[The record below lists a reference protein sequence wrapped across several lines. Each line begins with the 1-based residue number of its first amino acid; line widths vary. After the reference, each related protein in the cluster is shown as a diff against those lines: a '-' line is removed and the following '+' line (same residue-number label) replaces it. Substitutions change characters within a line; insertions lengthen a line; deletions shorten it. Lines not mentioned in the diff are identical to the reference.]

1 MPEEQKKHPLEE
13 YSEDEQIAYL
23 SVLSAVC
30 YVDKE
35 FGDMEKRQLDVLL
48 AQLKISDVGKAKIYS
63 SVFNLQREDKLAN
76 LEAIQI
82 LGNTELKYTLI
93 SDLCLFSLVDSKFSD
108 DEYQYILGIGEV
120 LGITQE
126 QVDAIKS
133 IQENL
138 DKIKD
143 IPSNSERFKRVIKDS
158 ASTLAGVGVPIG
170 AIAVSGSVFGLSA
183 AGITS
188 GLAALGALVGGGML
202 LGAVVVVPAIALGTA
217 YGVKKLFDAVWKG
230 LGLKPPVSVVA
241 EVQESWKN
249 AADRRADVW
258 PQGDHITWMFPGNDM
273 TDEDL
278 LPLEWFD
285 GEFYPPAEIMNLLAG
300 KEYPAESAMLIG
312 TDGALLIP
320 HGGTPV
326 LLPED
331 KFVNYK
337 SPEFEAGN
345 HYHSFVVACLGGP
358 KTESHFAQSG
368 PMTEAILLGTVAI
381 REPGTRLEWN
391 SDKMKFPNFPEAE
404 KYLRRNYRRGW
415 KTKEF

>member
-13 YSEDEQIAYL
+13 YSENEQIAYL

-133 IQENL
+133 IQESL
-138 DKIKD
+138 YKIKD
-143 IPSNSERFKRVIKDS
+143 IPPNSEKFKHLIKDS
-158 ASTLAGVGVPIG
+158 AAKLAGVGVPVA
-170 AIAVSGSVFGLSA
+170 AIAASGSMFGLSA

-188 GLAALGALVGGGML
+188 GLAALGGLVGGGML
-202 LGAVVVVPAIALGTA
+202 LGAVVVVPAIALGA
-217 YGVKKLFDAVWKG
+217 AFGVKKLFDVVWK
-230 LGLKPPVSVVA
+230 
-241 EVQESWKN
+241 
-249 AADRRADVW
+249 
-258 PQGDHITWMFPGNDM
+258 
-273 TDEDL
+273 
-278 LPLEWFD
+278 
-285 GEFYPPAEIMNLLAG
+285 
-300 KEYPAESAMLIG
+300 
-312 TDGALLIP
+312 
-320 HGGTPV
+320 
-326 LLPED
+326 D
-331 KFVNYK
+331 KK
-337 SPEFEAGN
+337 SPEK
-345 HYHSFVVACLGGP
+345 L
-358 KTESHFAQSG
+358 
-368 PMTEAILLGTVAI
+368 
-381 REPGTRLEWN
+381 
-391 SDKMKFPNFPEAE
+391 
-404 KYLRRNYRRGW
+404 KYS
-415 KTKEF
+415 

>member
-13 YSEDEQIAYL
+13 YSENEQIAYL

-133 IQENL
+133 IQESL
-138 DKIKD
+138 YKIKD
-143 IPSNSERFKRVIKDS
+143 IPPNSEKYKHLIKDS
-158 ASTLAGVGVPIG
+158 AAKLAGVGVPVA
-170 AIAVSGSVFGLSA
+170 AIAASGSMFGLSA

-188 GLAALGALVGGGML
+188 GLAALGGLVGGGML
-202 LGAVVVVPAIALGTA
+202 LGAVIVVPAIALGA
-217 YGVKKLFDAVWKG
+217 AFGVKKLFDVVWK
-230 LGLKPPVSVVA
+230 
-241 EVQESWKN
+241 
-249 AADRRADVW
+249 
-258 PQGDHITWMFPGNDM
+258 
-273 TDEDL
+273 
-278 LPLEWFD
+278 
-285 GEFYPPAEIMNLLAG
+285 
-300 KEYPAESAMLIG
+300 
-312 TDGALLIP
+312 
-320 HGGTPV
+320 
-326 LLPED
+326 D
-331 KFVNYK
+331 KK
-337 SPEFEAGN
+337 SPEK
-345 HYHSFVVACLGGP
+345 L
-358 KTESHFAQSG
+358 
-368 PMTEAILLGTVAI
+368 
-381 REPGTRLEWN
+381 
-391 SDKMKFPNFPEAE
+391 
-404 KYLRRNYRRGW
+404 KYS
-415 KTKEF
+415 

>member
-13 YSEDEQIAYL
+13 YSENEQIAYL

-133 IQENL
+133 IQESL
-138 DKIKD
+138 YKIKD
-143 IPSNSERFKRVIKDS
+143 IPPNSEKYKHLIKDS
-158 ASTLAGVGVPIG
+158 AAKLAGVGVPVA
-170 AIAVSGSVFGLSA
+170 AIAASGTTFGLSA

-188 GLAALGALVGGGML
+188 GLAALGGLVGGGML
-202 LGAVVVVPAIALGTA
+202 LGAVVVVPAIALGA
-217 YGVKKLFDAVWKG
+217 AFGVKKLFDVVWK
-230 LGLKPPVSVVA
+230 
-241 EVQESWKN
+241 
-249 AADRRADVW
+249 
-258 PQGDHITWMFPGNDM
+258 
-273 TDEDL
+273 
-278 LPLEWFD
+278 
-285 GEFYPPAEIMNLLAG
+285 
-300 KEYPAESAMLIG
+300 
-312 TDGALLIP
+312 
-320 HGGTPV
+320 
-326 LLPED
+326 D
-331 KFVNYK
+331 KK
-337 SPEFEAGN
+337 SPEK
-345 HYHSFVVACLGGP
+345 V
-358 KTESHFAQSG
+358 
-368 PMTEAILLGTVAI
+368 
-381 REPGTRLEWN
+381 
-391 SDKMKFPNFPEAE
+391 
-404 KYLRRNYRRGW
+404 KYS
-415 KTKEF
+415 

>member
-13 YSEDEQIAYL
+13 YSENEQIAYL

-133 IQENL
+133 IQESL
-138 DKIKD
+138 YKIKD
-143 IPSNSERFKRVIKDS
+143 IPPNSEKFKHLIKDS
-158 ASTLAGVGVPIG
+158 AAKLAGVGVPVA
-170 AIAVSGSVFGLSA
+170 AIAASGSMFGLSA

-188 GLAALGALVGGGML
+188 GLAALGGLVGGGML
-202 LGAVVVVPAIALGTA
+202 LGAVVVVPAIALGA
-217 YGVKKLFDAVWKG
+217 AFGVKKLFDVVWK
-230 LGLKPPVSVVA
+230 
-241 EVQESWKN
+241 
-249 AADRRADVW
+249 
-258 PQGDHITWMFPGNDM
+258 
-273 TDEDL
+273 
-278 LPLEWFD
+278 
-285 GEFYPPAEIMNLLAG
+285 
-300 KEYPAESAMLIG
+300 
-312 TDGALLIP
+312 
-320 HGGTPV
+320 
-326 LLPED
+326 D
-331 KFVNYK
+331 KK
-337 SPEFEAGN
+337 SPEK
-345 HYHSFVVACLGGP
+345 V
-358 KTESHFAQSG
+358 
-368 PMTEAILLGTVAI
+368 
-381 REPGTRLEWN
+381 
-391 SDKMKFPNFPEAE
+391 
-404 KYLRRNYRRGW
+404 KYS
-415 KTKEF
+415 

>member
-13 YSEDEQIAYL
+13 YSENEQIAYL

-133 IQENL
+133 IQESL
-138 DKIKD
+138 YKIKD
-143 IPSNSERFKRVIKDS
+143 IPPNSEKYKHLIKDS
-158 ASTLAGVGVPIG
+158 AAKLAGVGVPVA
-170 AIAVSGSVFGLSA
+170 AIAASGSMFGLSA

-188 GLAALGALVGGGML
+188 GLAALGGLVGGGML
-202 LGAVVVVPAIALGTA
+202 LGAVVVVPAIALGA
-217 YGVKKLFDAVWKG
+217 ALGVKKLFDVVWK
-230 LGLKPPVSVVA
+230 
-241 EVQESWKN
+241 
-249 AADRRADVW
+249 
-258 PQGDHITWMFPGNDM
+258 
-273 TDEDL
+273 
-278 LPLEWFD
+278 
-285 GEFYPPAEIMNLLAG
+285 
-300 KEYPAESAMLIG
+300 
-312 TDGALLIP
+312 
-320 HGGTPV
+320 
-326 LLPED
+326 D
-331 KFVNYK
+331 KK
-337 SPEFEAGN
+337 SPEK
-345 HYHSFVVACLGGP
+345 V
-358 KTESHFAQSG
+358 
-368 PMTEAILLGTVAI
+368 
-381 REPGTRLEWN
+381 
-391 SDKMKFPNFPEAE
+391 
-404 KYLRRNYRRGW
+404 KYS
-415 KTKEF
+415 